1 MRVWLARSRPF
12 LPDILAVAAGVVVR
26 LVFAARYDMRWGYDA
41 ESHVSNIEWYRDRGS
56 LPALGNNRTAYH
68 PPLFYAVEAMVL
80 RLLGHGETPLLGS
93 FTRRSLEPALA
104 ALQILPLVSSCLRL
118 ILFAVALGLA
128 LRGRPRQRLL
138 ALVVLSTLPAA
149 VHLDL
154 MVSNEAFV
162 TLFSAGALLAMYLV
176 AAAPDARVRLRAGLA
191 LGLALGLAVLSKLS
205 AVVLVAAAAL
215 TALLDVRWR
224 PQGTA
229 LARLKPWALAAAMAL
244 ALSGWYYARNL
255 VVHGMVAPTAFDHVG
270 WDRDQYLATGAASK
284 RYLDRRSPGYLLG
297 WDRRIFA
304 RPFFPTAS
312 DQQGSYLVPVLI
324 ASTFADYYNY
334 GLARDHDAG
343 TLPDDVRVNG
353 WALRPAALAAA
364 RLAMICGCLI
374 ALLTTVAFVVAA
386 RHVWRR
392 REAALLGPLLVPLL
406 ALLGQIHFAWK
417 YPVDREGMIK
427 GAYLQLAALP
437 LAALFAV
444 AVGWLWQRWW
454 GRPLVV
460 IHLAALLGVLAY
472 LGACGAVSWG
482 WRPIVF
488 WPDTHSHPG

>member
-1 MRVWLARSRPF
+1 MHVWLARSRPF
-12 LPDILAVAAGVVVR
+12 LPDILAVVAGMVVR
-26 LVFAARYDMRWGYDA
+26 LVFAARYDVRWGYDA

-56 LPALGNNRTAYH
+56 LPALGHNRTAYH
-68 PPLFYAVEAMVL
+68 PPLFYAVEAAVL
-80 RLLGHGETPLLGS
+80 RLLGHGETPLLSS
-93 FTRRSLEPALA
+93 FASRSLEPALS

-128 LRGRPRQRLL
+128 LRDRPRERLL
-138 ALVVLSTLPAA
+138 ALAVLSTLPAA

-176 AAAPDARVRLRAGLA
+176 ATAPDAGGRLRAGLA

-215 TALLDVRWR
+215 TAMLDVRWR
-224 PQGTA
+224 PPGTTA
-229 LARLKPWALAAAMAL
+229 LARLKPWAAAAAMVL
-244 ALSGWYYARNL
+244 ALSGWYYGRNI
-255 VVHGMVAPTAFDHVG
+255 VVHGMTAPTAFDHVG
-270 WDRDQYLATGAASK
+270 WDRDQYLATGAAK
-284 RYLDRRSPGYLLG
+284 KGYLERRSPSYLLG

-312 DQQGSYLVPVLI
+312 DQQGSHLVPVLI

-334 GLARDHDAG
+334 GLARDREAG
-343 TLPDDVRVNG
+343 KLPDDVEVNG

-386 RHVWRR
+386 LHLWRR
-392 REAALLGPLLVPLL
+392 RQAALLGPLLVPLL
-406 ALLGQIHFAWK
+406 AVMGQIHFAWK
-417 YPVDREGMIK
+417 YPVDREGVIK

-444 AVGWLWQRWW
+444 AVGWLWQRRW
-454 GRPLVV
+454 GKPLV
-460 IHLAALLGVLAY
+460 ITQLAARLGVLTY
-472 LGACGAVSWG
+472 LGVCGAVSWG

-488 WPDTHSHPG
+488 WS